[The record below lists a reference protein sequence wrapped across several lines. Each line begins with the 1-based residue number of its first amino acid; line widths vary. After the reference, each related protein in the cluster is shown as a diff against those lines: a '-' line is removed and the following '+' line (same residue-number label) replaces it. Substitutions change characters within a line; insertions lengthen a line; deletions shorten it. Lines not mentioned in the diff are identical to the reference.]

1 MNEKILN
8 EKESLELISQMI
20 LRTKER
26 FEGGSSKPF
35 LVFGYTTFILSLLIY
50 FLILKTG
57 NYYFHLLWFLIP
69 IIGYSGMR
77 ISTQKLESKSTNQ
90 IVKIIKTVWLVNGIA
105 CVLIAF
111 GAFFVRIPVLSIMV
125 MLMGICTTITGIV
138 INSKLISISGIFG
151 ILSSAALFMINGN
164 EKILVFGFVFL
175 FMMIIP
181 GHILSKI
188 KRNV

>member
-1 MNEKILN
+1 M
-8 EKESLELISQMI
+8 
-20 LRTKER
+20 
-26 FEGGSSKPF
+26 
-35 LVFGYTTFILSLLIY
+35 
-50 FLILKTG
+50 
-57 NYYFHLLWFLIP
+57 WFLIP